1 MEFVEFM
8 EFVIAKVGVA
18 LSLGCQ
24 AAIDSINWDDPR
36 EDELQRGEEQK
47 LPESTR
53 SGKRPKETCLEG
65 MFLSFLIPF
74 CIFAPSEESEQP
86 NFWLEDEARIHR
98 DFRSLEVDWLRLK

>member
-1 MEFVEFM
+1 MECVEFVEFM

-74 CIFAPSEESEQP
+74 LHICPI
-86 NFWLEDEARIHR
+86 
-98 DFRSLEVDWLRLK
+98 